1 MEPVSITSSI
11 RGDLFIFISEH
22 EDLFPRVQKNEK
34 VSPLDSMV
42 MK

>member
-1 MEPVSITSSI
+1 MEPAGKTSSI
-11 RGDLFIFISEH
+11 KSDLFIFMNEH

-34 VSPLDSMV
+34 VWPPDYMV